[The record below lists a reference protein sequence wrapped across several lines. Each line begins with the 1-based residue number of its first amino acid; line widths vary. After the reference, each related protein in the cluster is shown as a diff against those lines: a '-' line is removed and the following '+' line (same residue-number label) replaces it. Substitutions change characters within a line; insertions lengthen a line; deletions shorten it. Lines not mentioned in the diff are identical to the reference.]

1 MKKITLMLCLVIL
14 TNTLFAQ
21 QRKALDKIIGK
32 VDNYYILRSDL
43 EATLA
48 QYADQPQKP
57 SNCQILEQLFIGK
70 LLLAK
75 SEIDSVTVE
84 DKAVDNE
91 LTGRMEQMIQR
102 FGNEKNIVEAYGR
115 SLESLKSEMRGQVK
129 DQLINRKM
137 QQTLQSKT
145 TITPN
150 EVKAFFNAIP
160 KDSIP
165 VIPTQVEVG
174 QIVRLA
180 KASKED
186 SKTLKNRLIDLKGR
200 IEKGEEFSKLAQEFS
215 EDLGSGKQGGDL
227 GWAKRGM
234 MVPVF
239 EATAMQLK
247 PNEMSGVVES
257 EFGYHLIQ
265 LIERRGQ
272 EYHARHILLR
282 PDYNRLDM
290 TEPTRFLDSLRHKIM
305 ADSLKFDKAA
315 KEFSED
321 KVSNDYGG
329 MIRDTQGGGVKI
341 PFDETMETYLFMT
354 LDSMKVGTFSKPA
367 PYRTED
373 GKTGVR
379 VLYYKTKHA
388 PHPANLKDDY
398 VKIAE
403 IALSKKKNNAIAQ
416 WFKKAKDD
424 VFIYVDE
431 EFKDCK
437 VLEGEY

>member
-1 MKKITLMLCLVIL
+1 MNKIVLLCFITLL
-14 TNTLFAQ
+14 AQ
-21 QRKALDKIIGK
+21 FSQAQEKKVLDKIIGK
-32 VDNYYILRSDL
+32 VDNYYILKSDL
-43 EATLA
+43 ETVMA
-48 QYADQPQKP
+48 QYAGQAQAP
-57 SNCQILEQLFIGK
+57 SKCQALEQLFIAK

-84 DKAVDNE
+84 EKSVDNE
-91 LTGRMEQMIQR
+91 LAGRMETMIQR

-115 SLESLKSEMRGQVK
+115 SLESLKSELRSQVK

-137 QQTLQSKT
+137 QQTIQSKA

-150 EVKAFFNAIP
+150 EVKKFFNAIP
-160 KDSIP
+160 KDSL
-165 VIPTQVEVG
+165 PTFPTEVEVA

-186 SKTLKNRLIDLKGR
+186 RQTLKDRLLNIKNRI
-200 IEKGEEFSKLAQEFS
+200 IKGEDFGKLAIEFS

-239 EATAMQLK
+239 EATSMQLK
-247 PNEMSGVVES
+247 PNEMSGIVES
-257 EFGYHLIQ
+257 EYGFHLIQ

-282 PDYNRLDM
+282 PDYSRLDM
-290 TEPTRFLDSLRHKIM
+290 SEPTRFLDSLRHKIST
-305 ADSLKFDKAA
+305 DSLKFDKAA

-321 KVSNDYGG
+321 KQSNDYGG
-329 MIRDTQGGGVKI
+329 LIRDQQGNTKI
-341 PFDETMETYLFMT
+341 AFDETMETYLFMT
-354 LDSMKVGTFSKPA
+354 LDSMKVGSVSKPA

-379 VLYYKTKHA
+379 ILYYKVKHA
-388 PHPANLKDDY
+388 PHVANLRDDY
-398 VKIAE
+398 VKLANIALERKKNTSIAE
-403 IALSKKKNNAIAQ
+403 
-416 WFKKAKDD
+416 WFKKAKQD
-424 VFIYVDE
+424 VYIYVDDE
-431 EFKDCK
+431 YKDCK
-437 VLEGEY
+437 ILEGEL